1 MVIKEMCKTYSY
13 SGIFQH
19 ILNSKKGLFWFFLS
33 CVWSYMKSIT
43 REAVNNSSAQG
54 NGWSIVQKSWNN
66 SPPPPP
72 PPLSLVRNV
81 DFLITFYTQA
91 NRITQIH
98 WDNQMNPEET
108 YFILDEVFLFIE
120 NFCRNWVFAFSLSC
134 PCTRKGTFIAISGP
148 IPFSCI
154 VIIIACI
161 HILIETT
168 KVLYDIKV
176 RSLGRLLGG
185 ISGLVWWP
193 GDWPF
198 PLPSGLLLLGWGFA
212 ESGIWPYQ
220 YPLDFPFSKNYSG

>member
-13 SGIFQH
+13 SRIFQH

-66 SPPPPP
+66 SPPHPPP
-72 PPLSLVRNV
+72 PSHWFGMWTSWLHSIHKQIESLKSIETTKWTLKKHTSSWMRCSCLLKTFVGIGSLHFHYLVLVHVRARSLL
-81 DFLITFYTQA
+81 FLVQ
-91 NRITQIH
+91 
-98 WDNQMNPEET
+98 
-108 YFILDEVFLFIE
+108 
-120 NFCRNWVFAFSLSC
+120 
-134 PCTRKGTFIAISGP
+134 

>member
-1 MVIKEMCKTYSY
+1 MVHCSEIMEQFPS
-13 SGIFQH
+13 
-19 ILNSKKGLFWFFLS
+19 
-33 CVWSYMKSIT
+33 
-43 REAVNNSSAQG
+43 
-54 NGWSIVQKSWNN
+54 
-66 SPPPPP
+66 PPP

-98 WDNQMNPEET
+98 WDNQMNPEEHT
-108 YFILDEVFLFIE
+108 SSWMRCSCLLKTFVGIGSLHFHYLVLVHVRARSLLFL
-120 NFCRNWVFAFSLSC
+120 VQ
-134 PCTRKGTFIAISGP
+134 

-220 YPLDFPFSKNYSG
+220 YPLDHFPFSKNYSG